1 MEIKA
6 KFIGSKQWSVLLSK
20 WIDIKRG
27 KEDFYHVLGFIHIFE
42 RKKPKLIKNAKNTE
56 GLNFNSDSDSNG
68 TDNS

>member
-27 KEDFYHVLGFIHIFE
+27 EEDFYQSIGFIHILE

-56 GLNFNSDSDSNG
+56 AINFKSDSDSNG

>member
-20 WIDIKRG
+20 WISIKRG
-27 KEDFYHVLGFIHIFE
+27 QEDLYQSLGFIHIFE
-42 RKKPKLIKNAKNTE
+42 IKKPKLIKNAKNTE
-56 GLNFNSDSDSNG
+56 AIKFNSDSDSNG